1 MCGLVSAGCF
11 GGRRFAGLLVVG
23 LSGPDEWI
31 ILWCLESFRMMVD
44 GCMFIFWVLGC
55 SRPLVGLL
63 SGWWGVWCVC
73 GRPPLWG
80 RLGWVVCGAGGG
92 AGPFAGH
99 KWVGLFS
106 GSQAWWAC
114 VAGDQCM
121 TTTLVGWSL
130 LGASDWLLVTV
141 QEPPQRVLVCSHQ
154 II

>member
-80 RLGWVVCGAGGG
+80 RLGWVVCV
-92 AGPFAGH
+92 GPA
-99 KWVGLFS
+99 VGPAL
-106 GSQAWWAC
+106 
-114 VAGDQCM
+114 
-121 TTTLVGWSL
+121 L
-130 LGASDWLLVTV
+130 LGTSGLGCFLVHKPGGLVLLGTSV
-141 QEPPQRVLVCSHQ
+141 
-154 II
+154 